1 VNTRAQQLL
10 DELLELSVEDRALIA
25 AELEGSLDEQG
36 LSFEAVETA
45 LNKELER
52 RIDDVVEG
60 RVETRD
66 VDEVLSDLRARYP
79 RR

>member
-1 VNTRAQQLL
+1 VNARTQQLL

-36 LSFEAVETA
+36 VSLEAVETA
-45 LNKELER
+45 LNNELER

-79 RR
+79 RP